1 MDEGY
6 IKFRCEWRKT
16 EKTDQTFVD
25 ALNIWRKKLYDLH
38 LIGQYENGIGFGN
51 ISMRYKN
58 NQFIITGSATGGFP
72 VLDHNHY
79 TIVTSFNYLT
89 NTVWCTGPIK
99 ASSESLSHA
108 AVYEAYSGYGAV
120 IHVHHRE
127 MWEKLLHK
135 LPTTPEYVAFGTPQM
150 ANAIKE
156 ILASDLC
163 SQHKIIV
170 MGGHE
175 DGLLTY
181 GKDLYEAGEVLLFWF
196 NKIMHNS
203 TFTH

>member
-6 IKFRCEWRKT
+6 IKFRCKWDKA

-58 NQFIITGSATGGFP
+58 NQFIITGTATGGLP

-79 TIVTSFNYLT
+79 TKVTSCSFST
-89 NTVWCTGPIK
+89 NTLGCTGPIK

-108 AVYEAYSGYGAV
+108 AVYEADQRYGAV

-127 MWEKLLHK
+127 MWERMLH
-135 LPTTPEYVAFGTPQM
+135 LMPTTPENAVFGTPQM
-150 ANAIKE
+150 AIAIQH
-156 ILASDLC
+156 ILDDVHTKQL
-163 SQHKIIV
+163 KLIV

-175 DGLLTY
+175 EGILTF
-181 GKDLYEAGEVLLFWF
+181 GRNLQEAGEVLLFWF
-196 NKIMHNS
+196 NQILNS
-203 TFTH
+203 SSLTH